1 MTHAATQP
9 DTDIH
14 WREPVI
20 MVYVYTCDYE
30 TDLDNIAEKEFIM
43 EMDNNHWNYCYYK
56 RILTSQHIAQMI
68 NTWLFKMKLFTIFH
82 KSFSILS
89 FWEKQLPHIDYQAPL
104 CSLW

>member
-30 TDLDNIAEKEFIM
+30 TDLDNIAEKEFVM
-43 EMDNNHWNYCYYK
+43 AMDNNH
-56 RILTSQHIAQMI
+56 
-68 NTWLFKMKLFTIFH
+68 
-82 KSFSILS
+82 
-89 FWEKQLPHIDYQAPL
+89 
-104 CSLW
+104 